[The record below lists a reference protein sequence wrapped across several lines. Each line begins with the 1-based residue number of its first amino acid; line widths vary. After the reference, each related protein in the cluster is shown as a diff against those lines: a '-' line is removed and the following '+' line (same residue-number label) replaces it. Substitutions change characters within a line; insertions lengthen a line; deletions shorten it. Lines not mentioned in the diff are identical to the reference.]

1 MGNDATILVIK
12 NHYND
17 AFICYDLIVII
28 PNSLFAEWY
37 SYITPPYSSAF
48 LLTNLSKFPYTSPQN
63 RSQFNQVLYSHYDL

>member
-28 PNSLFAEWY
+28 PNSLFAE
-37 SYITPPYSSAF
+37 
-48 LLTNLSKFPYTSPQN
+48 
-63 RSQFNQVLYSHYDL
+63 